1 MGKNLFIPG
10 SRRNGSDLMAWVRI
24 LFCRWRM
31 GFPFGQS
38 VFAYTKYKI
47 YTEQRKAERE
57 FMKVVQIG
65 AAGHYA
71 YALATMKKYGMDFS
85 AVCYPDPED
94 GKARAERNFER
105 FGFSPRV
112 YENAEEMLAKEKPD
126 IAIINTVMYENGRYA
141 ERALSMGISVFCEKP
156 VATTEEQLVRLTEA
170 YRKAKREKENI
181 CFCGMFGIDYLP
193 HFETAYRFVK
203 AGGIGEVMLAN
214 GQKSYRMGNREKFY
228 SDREKYGG
236 TIPWVAI
243 HAIEWITR
251 IGGLVPTQ
259 ATACGNT
266 ACNAGNGTMEASTLS
281 LFACEKGKMA
291 SVSADVMRP
300 AKAPTHDDD
309 RLRLVGSKGVLEVRF
324 GKVFV
329 IDEMGERE
337 LALVETET
345 ELFEE
350 FILEIEG
357 KGSCRVSAEDAFFAT
372 RVALAARESQ
382 DTGKT
387 VEILPILL

>member
-1 MGKNLFIPG
+1 
-10 SRRNGSDLMAWVRI
+10 
-24 LFCRWRM
+24 
-31 GFPFGQS
+31 
-38 VFAYTKYKI
+38 
-47 YTEQRKAERE
+47 
-57 FMKVVQIG
+57 MKVVQIG

-85 AVCYPDPED
+85 AVCYPDAED
-94 GKARAERNFER
+94 GAARAARNFER
-105 FGFSPRV
+105 FGFAPRV
-112 YENAEEMLAKEKPD
+112 YENAEEMLVREKPD
-126 IAIINTVMYENGRYA
+126 IAIINTVMYQNGRYA
-141 ERALSMGISVFCEKP
+141 EIALSMGISVFCEKP
-156 VATTEEQLVRLTEA
+156 VATTMENLERLIYIYKEA
-170 YRKAKREKENI
+170 KAKKENL

-203 AGGIGEVMLAN
+203 DGGIGEVMLAN
-214 GQKSYRMGNREKFY
+214 GQKSYRMGKRERFY

-251 IGGLVPTQ
+251 IGGLRPTM
-259 ATACGNT
+259 ATAYGNT

-329 IDEMGERE
+329 IDDAGERE
-337 LALVETET
+337 LPLVETET

-350 FILEIEG
+350 FVLEIEG
-357 KGSCRVSAEDAFFAT
+357 KGKCRVSAEDAFFAT

-382 DTGKT
+382 DTGKN
-387 VEILPILL
+387 VEILPI

>member
-1 MGKNLFIPG
+1 
-10 SRRNGSDLMAWVRI
+10 
-24 LFCRWRM
+24 
-31 GFPFGQS
+31 
-38 VFAYTKYKI
+38 
-47 YTEQRKAERE
+47 
-57 FMKVVQIG
+57 MKVVQIG

-71 YALATMKKYGMDFS
+71 YALATMKKYEMDFA
-85 AVCYPDPED
+85 AVCYPDAED
-94 GKARAERNFER
+94 GAERAKRIFGR

-112 YENAEEMLAKEKPD
+112 YDDAEEMLKNEMPD
-126 IAIINTVMYENGRYA
+126 IAIVNTVMYENSRYA
-141 ERALSMGISVFCEKP
+141 SMALEMGISVFCEKP
-156 VATTEEQLVRLTEA
+156 VATTMENLENLIYTYKEA
-170 YRKAKREKENI
+170 KAKKENL

-214 GQKSYRMGNREKFY
+214 GQKSYRMGRREKFY

-251 IGGLVPTQ
+251 IGGLRPAV

-329 IDEMGERE
+329 IDEEGERE
-337 LALVETET
+337 LPLVETET

-350 FILEIEG
+350 FVLEIEG
-357 KGSCRVSAEDAFFAT
+357 KGKCRVSAEDAFFAT
-372 RVALAARESQ
+372 RTALAARESQ
-382 DTGKT
+382 DTGKS
-387 VEILPILL
+387 VEILPI

>member
-1 MGKNLFIPG
+1 
-10 SRRNGSDLMAWVRI
+10 
-24 LFCRWRM
+24 
-31 GFPFGQS
+31 
-38 VFAYTKYKI
+38 
-47 YTEQRKAERE
+47 
-57 FMKVVQIG
+57 MKVVQIG

-71 YALATMKKYGMDFS
+71 YALATMKKYGMDFA
-85 AVCYPDPED
+85 AVCYPDAED
-94 GKARAERNFER
+94 GAERAARVFARMGFE
-105 FGFSPRV
+105 PRV
-112 YENAEEMLAKEKPD
+112 YDDAVTMLTLEKPD

-141 ERALSMGISVFCEKP
+141 EIALKMGISVFCEKP
-156 VATTEEQLVRLTEA
+156 VATTETKLESLIATYYEA
-170 YRKAKREKENI
+170 KAKKPNL

-203 AGGIGEVMLAN
+203 ASGIGEVMLAN
-214 GQKSYRMGNREKFY
+214 GQKSYRMGRREKFY

-251 IGGLVPTQ
+251 IGGLRPVM

-281 LFACEKGKMA
+281 LFACEGGKMA

-329 IDEMGERE
+329 IDEEGERE
-337 LALVETET
+337 LPLVETEK

-350 FILEIEG
+350 FVLEIEG
-357 KGSCRVSAEDAFFAT
+357 KGKCRVSAEDAFFAT
-372 RVALAARESQ
+372 RVALAARDSQ
-382 DTGKT
+382 DTGKN
-387 VEILPILL
+387 VAVLSI